1 MAKLNNSI
9 LTHGVSF
16 PYGNRRLGIARIRRL
31 QFIASPTFGYNSLAI
46 KTERKLNSADIIDTL
61 TDLFILRGVPAY
73 MRSDNVPEFVAQ
85 AVRDW
90 IAAVGAKTAYIEPGS
105 P

>member
-31 QFIASPTFGYNSLAI
+31 QFIASPTFGYSSLTQKGYRSALVWVLADNPARYFYQAMGGRVVAERDEALWGNT
-46 KTERKLNSADIIDTL
+46 TERNA
-61 TDLFILRGVPAY
+61 
-73 MRSDNVPEFVAQ
+73 
-85 AVRDW
+85 
-90 IAAVGAKTAYIEPGS
+90 
-105 P
+105 

>member
-31 QFIASPTFGYNSLAI
+31 QFIASPTFDGAVKSRFHTGVGVLMMVYVYF
-46 KTERKLNSADIIDTL
+46 TRP
-61 TDLFILRGVPAY
+61 TDWGIV
-73 MRSDNVPEFVAQ
+73 
-85 AVRDW
+85 
-90 IAAVGAKTAYIEPGS
+90 
-105 P
+105 